1 MEQIII
7 GAGLAGLIAACHFKD
22 ADIWEAGQ
30 QQAQHRALLRFRSKA
45 VSELTGIPFKEVL
58 VHKGIYTE
66 SDGKFHTQCTIPMAN
81 QYAEKVIGQYAGRS
95 IWNLDP
101 VKRYVG
107 PDDMYEQL
115 ASRHADRIRFNTR
128 VSWIG
133 KHQTDYQYINTAP
146 LPNIADA
153 CHEFDMSGA
162 LSCLTE
168 RASICVRRYH
178 LPEGTDLNQTV
189 YFPEPGLR
197 LFRASITGR
206 TVIVEF
212 VIPVIDDGLK
222 YADWRDEMINAV
234 APAFGIDITHFSFDE
249 EVDQKYGKIVDLEKG
264 LREAALYKLTR
275 DYGVFSLGRFATW
288 RNILLDDVAA
298 DIKVID
304 GLINASDYVRARA
317 QAADK
322 ILGGNPFG
330 SIDIPF

>member
-22 ADIWEAGQ
+22 AYIWEAGQ
-30 QQAQHRALLRFRSKA
+30 RIPQHRALLRFRSKA

-115 ASRHADRIRFNTR
+115 VDRHENRIQFNRR
-128 VSWIG
+128 VDWIG
-133 KHQTDYQYINTAP
+133 RHQTSVQYINTAP
-146 LPNIADA
+146 LPVIVDA
-153 CHEFDMSGA
+153 CNGFDMTEA

-168 RASICVRRYH
+168 RASIKVRRYH

-189 YFPEPGLR
+189 YFPERGLR

-212 VIPVIDDGLK
+212 MLPVVDDGLK

-234 APAFGIDITHFSFDE
+234 APAFGIDIANFSFDE
-249 EVDQKYGKIVDLEKG
+249 EVDQKYGKIVDLDKG
-264 LREAALYKLTR
+264 LREAALYRLTR

-298 DIKVID
+298 DVKVID
-304 GLINASDYVRARA
+304 GLINASDYMRARQ
-317 QAADK
+317 QASR
-322 ILGGNPFG
+322 PFDG
-330 SIDIPF
+330 IDFPF